1 MECSHATAVSSP
13 SKKMWVGT
21 QQDEAAMQSFS
32 LRFAYAWLCSV
43 LASVISLG
51 PSSKGKLVSNKEES
65 TTKDTT
71 NKKLE
76 IHKSLLPPPNL
87 KRKTLILDLDETLV
101 HSTIKAVTHHHLT
114 VDVLIDGMT
123 CTFYVIKRPHVDL
136 FLKKV
141 AEWFDLV
148 IFTASMQQYA
158 DPLIDQLDTGKLVKG
173 RLFRESCLAKEG
185 NFVKDLGLIG
195 QDLATTIIV
204 DNSPIAYSHNKE
216 NALPIENWMGDNPQD
231 DALLNLL
238 PFLNGLRFTS
248 DVRSILSLRGN

>member
-1 MECSHATAVSSP
+1 MFTVIEFLI
-13 SKKMWVGT
+13 
-21 QQDEAAMQSFS
+21 QQ
-32 LRFAYAWLCSV
+32 
-43 LASVISLG
+43 VISLG
-51 PSSKGKLVSNKEES
+51 PSSKGKQLTHPNTKQGDELEHNKE
-65 TTKDTT
+65 
-71 NKKLE
+71 KKLE
-76 IHKSLLPPPNL
+76 LYKQVSPTTTGSPNL

-136 FLKKV
+136 FLRKV
-141 AEWFDLV
+141 AEWFDLI

-158 DPLIDQLDTGKLVKG
+158 DPLIDQLDTGRLVKG

-185 NFVKDLGLIG
+185 NFVKDLSLIG

-216 NALPIENWMGDNPQD
+216 NALPIENWMGDNPND

-248 DVRSILSLRGN
+248 DVRSILSLRAN